1 MGCLAHFGSLDMLRR
16 GHARAALAWVRYENR
31 RDPESLI
38 VFVKPTLVGDEPP
51 DVTSYHA
58 THPIFPQQT
67 TADLFFDEAQWESYR
82 KLGQF
87 ITERIFA
94 DGFEPYFR
102 LLDNRAS
109 VPRG

>member
-1 MGCLAHFGSLDMLRR
+1 M
-16 GHARAALAWVRYENR
+16 RYENR
-31 RDPESLI
+31 RDPKSLI

-51 DVTSYHA
+51 EVTSYHA

-82 KLGQF
+82 KLGHF
-87 ITERIFA
+87 IAECVFA
-94 DGFEPYFR
+94 DGFAPYFR
-102 LLDNRAS
+102 LRDSWAS